1 MEEKKLQFFRYWLMF
16 LCFSVNATNTYVLV
30 SFSMPEKLLKATLL
44 DCERHEIP
52 VVLNGLY
59 QDSMPKTLDKIGYFA
74 SLAPKLSMLIDPR
87 VFKRYHVTQVP
98 ALIVE
103 KPHCADI
110 VYGNLSL
117 DLMLEK
123 IKSHG
128 GCHA

>member
-1 MEEKKLQFFRYWLMF
+1 MF
-16 LCFSVNATNTYVLV
+16 LCFSVNAANTYVLV

-52 VVLNGLY
+52 AVLNGLY
-59 QDSMPKTLDKIGYFA
+59 QGSMPKTLDKIGYFA

-103 KPHCADI
+103 KPRCADI

>member
-16 LCFSVNATNTYVLV
+16 LSVSVNAANTYVLV

-44 DCERHEIP
+44 DCEKHEIP
-52 VVLNGLY
+52 AVINGLY
-59 QDSMPKTLDKIGYFA
+59 QDSMPRTLDKIGYFA

-87 VFKRYHVTQVP
+87 VFERYQVTQVP

-103 KPHCADI
+103 QKACTDI